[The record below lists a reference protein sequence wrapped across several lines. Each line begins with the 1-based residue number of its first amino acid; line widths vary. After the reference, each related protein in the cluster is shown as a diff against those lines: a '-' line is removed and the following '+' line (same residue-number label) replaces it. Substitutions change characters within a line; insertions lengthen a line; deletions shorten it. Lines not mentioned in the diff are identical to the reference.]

1 MFAAQ
6 QDFIT
11 KGMKLRWTILTSIGL
26 LVAAGCVEREW
37 TIRSEPAGAI
47 AYVSNVEVGR
57 TPVTIDFTWYGDYEL
72 ILRKEG
78 YETLKTNIKLDPP
91 WYEIPPADFFSE
103 IAPWTYHDRRE
114 TLHILKKPT
123 PPDKKELIDRAE
135 KLRQETLHGQ

>member
-1 MFAAQ
+1 
-6 QDFIT
+6 
-11 KGMKLRWTILTSIGL
+11 MKLRWTILSGL
-26 LVAAGCVEREW
+26 AAMVLIGCVERQW

-103 IAPWTYHDRRE
+103 IAPWTYEDHRE

-135 KLRQETLHGQ
+135 KLRQETLRGE